1 MIAAPTLVVA
11 AKDDLF
17 KTLPAAEFIGRFLKH
32 VLPARFQRIRHYG
45 LLANRGKQQRLA
57 NGNTLVTLT
66 WQGQALE
73 LGPDGR
79 LAWQL
84 TNSVSD
90 GMRGVLTQVDLL
102 PPEMDASFFERLG
115 NACQAN

>member
-1 MIAAPTLVVA
+1 MDRSRMIEISVPDGAVREI
-11 AKDDLF
+11 
-17 KTLPAAEFIGRFLKH
+17 LPQSPEYFTNIM
-32 VLPARFQRIRHYG
+32 
-45 LLANRGKQQRLA
+45 GKQQRLA
-57 NGNTLVTLT
+57 NGNTLVTLS

-102 PPEMDASFFERLG
+102 PPEMDSAFFEQLG
-115 NACQAN
+115 NACQAG